1 MATSR
6 TPLFDP
12 DEPTAREGHA
22 LKAEAD
28 DEVVGAP
35 PEPDVVASRALM
47 IAALCERAR
56 LESNKDLMRF
66 TQLSKWVE
74 RYGLYGNLGEE
85 GVELFDSELGTWNEE
100 DLDTVSWAT
109 EELQVLLW
117 SLQRA
122 ELPGLETRTDVQE
135 LMITLPLMRDAES
148 FLEQSGLRA
157 LDEVETMLALHEA
170 LLEAIRS
177 EVYARSILEDPN
189 ALEPDPELDELLSA
203 IESRGFD
210 RATAAKG
217 GKAAEAIAGLR
228 FWCRSVLAE
237 LFADASP
244 HVGYRLDAARLSSLD
259 DASLAT
265 ILGTAQA
272 RTDALAWLVEGDEE
286 VDAPP
291 PE

>member
-12 DEPTAREGHA
+12 DEPTAREGKA
-22 LKAEAD
+22 LSSD

-47 IAALCERAR
+47 IAALAERAR
-56 LESNKDLMRF
+56 LESSRDLLRF

-74 RYGLYGNLGEE
+74 RYGLYGNLGDS
-85 GVELFDSELGTWNEE
+85 GVELFDGELGSWSEE

-117 SLQRA
+117 ALERV
-122 ELPGLETRTDVQE
+122 ELPGLETRTETQE
-135 LMITLPLMRDAES
+135 LLVTLPLLRDAEA
-148 FLEQSGLRA
+148 FLEQSALRP
-157 LDEVETMLALHEA
+157 LDDVETMLALHEA

-177 EVYARSILEDPN
+177 EVYARSILEDP
-189 ALEPDPELDELLSA
+189 ASLEPDAELDELLTV
-203 IESRGFD
+203 IEERGFD
-210 RATAAKG
+210 RAAAAKG

-228 FWCRSVLAE
+228 FWCRSVLTE
-237 LFADASP
+237 LFGDASP
-244 HVGYRLDAARLSSLD
+244 HVGYRLDAARLISLD